1 MGAQWNDG
9 RRFEGRVAVVTGGGG
24 TLGGAVAR
32 GFGSEG
38 ASVAIG
44 YRSSRSQA
52 AEVVAELQAR
62 GGQAHSGPLDV
73 TDQESVDAF
82 VADVVERYG
91 RLDVLVNAAGRLDE
105 ADTVRFSELDTAAAS
120 ALLQVDVIGAM
131 RMCHAVRPMML
142 EGGGGAIVN
151 FSSTYGNGIN
161 PDNAINFV
169 PVTYSTAKGAI
180 RGFTTTLARDLAPEI
195 RVNALAPGPIS
206 GEWETEW
213 GVSPEHIEEAIAMN
227 PLKRFGKPEEIAE
240 TVLFLASDGA
250 GYITGQVIHVDGG
263 WLAAG

>member
-1 MGAQWNDG
+1 MASQWNDG
-9 RRFEGRVAVVTGGGG
+9 RRFEGRVAVVTGAGG

-32 GFGSEG
+32 AFGSEG

-44 YRSSRSQA
+44 YRSSQA
-52 AEVVAELQAR
+52 KAEEAVAEIEGD
-62 GGQAHSGPLDV
+62 GGQAHSGSLDV
-73 TDQESVDAF
+73 TDQDSVDAF
-82 VADVVERYG
+82 IADVVERYG

-105 ADTVRFSELDTAAAS
+105 ADTVRFRDLDTAAAS

-131 RMCHAVRPMML
+131 RMCHAVRPAML
-142 EGGGGAIVN
+142 DGGGGAIVN
-151 FSSTYGNGIN
+151 FSSTYGNGVN
-161 PDNAINFV
+161 PENAINFV

-180 RGFTTTLARDLAPEI
+180 RGLTATLARDLAPEI

-213 GVSPEHIEEAIAMN
+213 GVAPEHIEEAIAMN
-227 PLKRFGKPEEIAE
+227 PLKRFGQPEEIGE

-263 WLAAG
+263 WVPAG

>member
-1 MGAQWNDG
+1 MGSQWNDG
-9 RRFEGRVAVVTGGGG
+9 HRFDGRVALVTGGGG
-24 TLGGAVAR
+24 TLGGAVA
-32 GFGSEG
+32 GAFGSEG
-38 ASVAIG
+38 AAVAIG
-44 YRSSRSQA
+44 FRSSSAQAEAVA
-52 AEVVAELQAR
+52 AEIES
-62 GGQAHSGPLDV
+62 GGGRAHPGRLDV

-82 VADVVERYG
+82 VTEAMERYG
-91 RLDVLVNAAGRLDE
+91 RIDVLVNAAGRLDE
-105 ADTVRFSELDTAAAS
+105 ADTVRFSELDADAAS

-131 RMCHAVRPMML
+131 RMCHAVRPAML
-142 EGGGGAIVN
+142 EGDGGSIVN

-161 PDNAINFV
+161 PENAINFV

-180 RGFTTTLARDLAPEI
+180 RGLTTTLARDLAPEI

-263 WLAAG
+263 WVVAP

>member
-1 MGAQWNDG
+1 MGARWNDG

-32 GFGSEG
+32 ALGAEG

-44 YRSSRSQA
+44 YRSSSASA
-52 AEVVAELQAR
+52 AEVVAELEGR
-62 GGQAHSGPLDV
+62 GGQAHASRLDV

-82 VADVVERYG
+82 VAGVVERYG

-120 ALLQVDVIGAM
+120 ALLQVDVIGSM
-131 RMCHAVRPMML
+131 RMCHAVRPAML

-151 FSSTYGNGIN
+151 FSSTYGNGVN

-180 RGFTTTLARDLAPEI
+180 RGLTATLARDLAPEI

-206 GEWETEW
+206 GEWETAW
-213 GVSPEHIEEAIAMN
+213 GVSSDHIDEAIAMN

-263 WLAAG
+263 WVPAG

>member
-52 AEVVAELQAR
+52 AEVVAELEDQ
-62 GGQAHSGPLDV
+62 GGRAHSGPLDV
-73 TDQESVDAF
+73 TDQGSVDAF
-82 VADVVERYG
+82 VAESIVQGAQRILLG
-91 RLDVLVNAAGRLDE
+91 E

-131 RMCHAVRPMML
+131 RMCHAVTPMML

-180 RGFTTTLARDLAPEI
+180 RGLTTTLARDLAPEI

-213 GVSPEHIEEAIAMN
+213 GVSPEHIDEAIAMN

-263 WLAAG
+263 WVPAG

>member
-1 MGAQWNDG
+1 MGAKWNDG
-9 RRFEGRVAVVTGGGG
+9 RRFGGRVAVITGGGG
-24 TLGGAVAR
+24 TLGGAIAR
-32 GFGSEG
+32 GFGAEG
-38 ASVAIG
+38 ASVAVG
-44 YRSSRSQA
+44 YRSSRSRA
-52 AEVVAELQAR
+52 REVVAELEGR
-62 GGQAHSGPLDV
+62 GGQAHSGHLDV
-73 TDQESVDAF
+73 TDQDSVDAF
-82 VADVVERYG
+82 LAEVAERYG

-131 RMCHAVRPMML
+131 RMCHAVRPIML
-142 EGGGGAIVN
+142 ESGGGAIVN
-151 FSSTYGNGIN
+151 FSSTYGNGTN
-161 PDNAINFV
+161 PKNAINFV

-180 RGFTTTLARDLAPEI
+180 RAFTATLARDLAPHI

-206 GEWETEW
+206 GEWETAW

-263 WLAAG
+263 WVLTG

>member
-9 RRFEGRVAVVTGGGG
+9 RRFEGRVVVVTGGGG

-52 AEVVAELQAR
+52 AEVVAELEGR
-62 GGQAHSGPLDV
+62 GGQAHSGSLDV

-82 VADVVERYG
+82 VADVAERYG

-105 ADTVRFSELDTAAAS
+105 EDTVRFSELDTAAAS

-131 RMCHAVRPMML
+131 RMSRGAAHDARRWRWRRRQLFEHLRERDKPRQRDQLRSRHLLHREGSDPRLHNHA
-142 EGGGGAIVN
+142 G
-151 FSSTYGNGIN
+151 
-161 PDNAINFV
+161 
-169 PVTYSTAKGAI
+169 
-180 RGFTTTLARDLAPEI
+180 
-195 RVNALAPGPIS
+195 PGPCP
-206 GEWETEW
+206 GDPRECAC
-213 GVSPEHIEEAIAMN
+213 P
-227 PLKRFGKPEEIAE
+227 
-240 TVLFLASDGA
+240 
-250 GYITGQVIHVDGG
+250 
-263 WLAAG
+263 

>member
-1 MGAQWNDG
+1 MV
-9 RRFEGRVAVVTGGGG
+9 E
-24 TLGGAVAR
+24 LLP
-32 GFGSEG
+32 E
-38 ASVAIG
+38 ASVRRARRWPSAIAPLAP
-44 YRSSRSQA
+44 RA
-52 AEVVAELQAR
+52 AEVVAELEGR
-62 GGQAHSGPLDV
+62 GGQAHCGHLDV
-73 TDQESVDAF
+73 TDQDSVDAF
-82 VADVVERYG
+82 VADVAERYG

-105 ADTVRFSELDTAAAS
+105 ADTVRFSELDIAAAN

-142 EGGGGAIVN
+142 ESGGGAIVN
-151 FSSTYGNGIN
+151 FSSTYGNGTN
-161 PDNAINFV
+161 PENAINFV

-195 RVNALAPGPIS
+195 RVNALAPGPVS

-263 WLAAG
+263 WVVAG

>member
-9 RRFEGRVAVVTGGGG
+9 RRFAGRVAVVTGGGG
-24 TLGGAVAR
+24 TLGGAVGRA
-32 GFGSEG
+32 FGAEG
-38 ASVAIG
+38 ASVALG
-44 YRSSRSQA
+44 YRSSRVQA
-52 AEVVAELQAR
+52 ADVVAELESLGAE
-62 GGQAHSGPLDV
+62 AHCSHLDV
-73 TDQESVDAF
+73 TDQDSVDAF
-82 VADVVERYG
+82 VADVAQRYG

-105 ADTVRFSELDTAAAS
+105 SDTVRFSELDTAAAS
-120 ALLQVDVIGAM
+120 ALLEVDVIGAM

-142 EGGGGAIVN
+142 TGGAGAIVN
-151 FSSTYGNGIN
+151 FSSTYGNGTN
-161 PDNAINFV
+161 PENAINFV

-195 RVNALAPGPIS
+195 RVNAVAPGPIS

-213 GVSPEHIEEAIAMN
+213 GVLPEHIEEAIAMN
-227 PLKRFGKPEEIAE
+227 PLRRFGRPEEIAE

-263 WLAAG
+263 WVVAG

>member
-9 RRFEGRVAVVTGGGG
+9 RRFVGRVAVVTGGGG

-32 GFGSEG
+32 SFGLEG
-38 ASVAIG
+38 ASVALG
-44 YRSSRSQA
+44 YRSSRSR
-52 AEVVAELQAR
+52 AEVVTAELEGR
-62 GGQAHSGPLDV
+62 GGHAHCGHLDV
-73 TDQESVDAF
+73 TDQNSVDAF
-82 VADVVERYG
+82 LSEVAERYG

-120 ALLQVDVIGAM
+120 ALLEVDVIGTM
-131 RMCHAVRPMML
+131 RMCHAVLPLML

-151 FSSTYGNGIN
+151 FSSTYGNGTN
-161 PDNAINFV
+161 PENAINFV
-169 PVTYSTAKGAI
+169 PVSYSSAKGAI
-180 RGFTTTLARDLAPEI
+180 RGFTATLARELAPEI

-206 GEWETEW
+206 GDWETAW
-213 GVSPEHIEEAIAMN
+213 GISREHIDEAIAMN

-263 WLAAG
+263 WVLGG